1 MDPEYIYSSSAKQK
15 AKISVLVPCHNE
27 GLNIK
32 CFLNRL
38 RSVLVACTEG
48 YTILFIDDGSTDDTL
63 SVLREVSLADTN
75 VQYISFSRNFGH
87 QSALR
92 AGLDC
97 LMNNM
102 GDGVIMMDAD
112 LEHPPELI
120 PEMLAWR
127 RKGYDV
133 VYTLRRESEELGTLK
148 RFSSKYFYRLFSL
161 LSGVHLEPG
170 TADFRLISRAVVD
183 ALNSYSE
190 RDFFLRGIIA
200 DIGFAGKSIN
210 YTPGR
215 RTGGVSSYSWRRMTG
230 LAFAGITSFSIM
242 PLRLSA
248 LIGIIISIC
257 CFIYGVY
264 AVMMRIFSPEHVIT
278 GWASLL
284 LGVYFLGGIQLLM
297 IGIVGE
303 YVGRVLFE
311 VKKRPGYIV
320 RESSLS

>member
-1 MDPEYIYSSSAKQK
+1 MNSEYIHYSSAIQK

-32 CFLNRL
+32 CFLSRL
-38 RSVLVACTEG
+38 CSVLAVCTER

-63 SVLREVSLADTN
+63 SVLRHLSQDYPN
-75 VQYISFSRNFGH
+75 VHYISFSRNFGH

-97 LMNNM
+97 IRENM
-102 GDGVIMMDAD
+102 GDAVIMMDAD

-120 PEMLAWR
+120 PEMLEWS

-133 VYTLRRESEELGTLK
+133 VYTLRGESEELGRLK
-148 RFSSKYFYRLFSL
+148 RFTSKYFYRFFSL

-170 TADFRLISRAVVD
+170 TADFRLISRAVVEV
-183 ALNSYSE
+183 LNSYSE

-200 DIGFAGKSIN
+200 DIGFAGKAIS

-215 RTGGVSSYSWRRMTG
+215 RTGGMSSYSWRRMIG

-242 PLRLSA
+242 PLRISA
-248 LIGIIISIC
+248 MIGLIISIY

-264 AVMMRIFSPEHVIT
+264 ALMMRIFFSEHVIT

-297 IGIVGE
+297 IGVVGE

-320 RESSLS
+320 RESSLL

>member
-1 MDPEYIYSSSAKQK
+1 MI
-15 AKISVLVPCHNE
+15 PCYNE

-38 RSVLVACTEG
+38 RSVLAACTEE

-63 SVLREVSLADTN
+63 SVLRQVSQDYPY
-75 VQYISFSRNFGH
+75 VHYISFSRNFGH
-87 QSALR
+87 QNALR

-97 LMNNM
+97 LSKNM
-102 GDGVIMMDAD
+102 GDAVIMMDAD

-120 PEMLAWR
+120 PEMLQWS

-133 VYTLRRESEELGTLK
+133 VYTLRGESEELGRLK
-148 RFSSKYFYRLFSL
+148 RFTSKYFYLLFSL
-161 LSGVHLEPG
+161 LSGVRLEPG
-170 TADFRLISRAVVD
+170 TADFRLISRAVVE

-200 DIGFAGKSIN
+200 DIGFSSKAIS
-210 YTPGR
+210 YTPGQ
-215 RTGGVSSYSWRRMTG
+215 RTGGFSSYSWRRMIS

-242 PLRLSA
+242 PLRFSA
-248 LIGIIISIC
+248 MIGLIISIC
-257 CFIYGVY
+257 CFLYGVY

-297 IGIVGE
+297 IGVVGE

-311 VKKRPGYIV
+311 VKRRPGYIV
-320 RESSLS
+320 RESSLP